1 MLFGAKP
8 VTQIVNARE
17 EEPSPH
23 VAVQRHHRVRPGQ
36 CLCEA
41 CDEWCGCIDGLGV
54 EGRERIGYLSG
65 GATVAE
71 RDVVCEG
78 EAMCCSLSALISRLQ
93 YLSPLRD
100 PLHLS
105 MNPITE
111 KTNQS
116 VPVREGRILHL

>member
-1 MLFGAKP
+1 VRRSPPLTWLSNAATVSDRDSVCDKHVVSGAD
-8 VTQIVNARE
+8 VLMVWVLRE
-17 EEPSPH
+17 
-23 VAVQRHHRVRPGQ
+23 G
-36 CLCEA
+36 
-41 CDEWCGCIDGLGV
+41 
-54 EGRERIGYLSG
+54 ERTGYLSG